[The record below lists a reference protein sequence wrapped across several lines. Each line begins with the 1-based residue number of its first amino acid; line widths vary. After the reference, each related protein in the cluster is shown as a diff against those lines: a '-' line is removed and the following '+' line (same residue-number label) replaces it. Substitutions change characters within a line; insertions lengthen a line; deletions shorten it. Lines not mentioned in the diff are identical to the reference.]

1 MPPVDSAVAEVSP
14 AVAKGTAPDSP
25 AKLHHQFL
33 AQAALANRNTHRLM
47 ELIRRMEACDGHVE
61 YACPT
66 LAHYIELVCGLSRIA
81 ARQRIRVARALAVL
95 PVIDREFAAGR
106 LSYAKV
112 RSLVRIATPESESE
126 WVKKALKLPAEDLE
140 SVVARAKPGD
150 RPNRRLL
157 TAALNADTTRMLVD
171 LPAEEM
177 EIVNLALDEV
187 RKQVG
192 GKLSAAEALTHL
204 CASWL
209 GGEFGEVKTAERF
222 QVIVHVGEEGKS
234 WVETA
239 DGQAPLKPE
248 VVERLLCDCTIRLE
262 REKDGVMAV
271 SRAQRT
277 VSEVTRRAVA
287 ARDGRRCRVPGCRR
301 RCWLNAHHL
310 EWVIRGGRH
319 LVKNLIFLCYW
330 HHVQHHDGKLLIS
343 VSPRGEVKFA
353 AKAGWVMG
361 DDGQLTAD
369 KAWWRERLWAK
380 DVSEVEVAEAKAIL
394 DDGFENAYVETPKED
409 RGWVFGPGKGWE
421 VREGR
426 VQYGKR
432 SRGIV
437 VGMRGSRRSRGITLG
452 MRPRSGASFQPAS
465 PPAPSG

>member
-14 AVAKGTAPDSP
+14 VVAMGTAPDSP

-47 ELIRRMEACDGHVE
+47 DLIRRMDACDGHVE

-66 LAHYIELVCGLSRIA
+66 LAHYIELVCGVSRIA
-81 ARQRIRVARALAVL
+81 ARQRIRVACALGQL
-95 PVIDREFAAGR
+95 PLIDREFAAGR

-112 RSLVRIATPESESE
+112 RSLVRIATPENERE
-126 WVKKALKLPAEDLE
+126 WAKKALKLPAEDLE
-140 SVVARAKPGD
+140 FVVARAKPGEA
-150 RPNRRLL
+150 PNRRLL
-157 TAALNADTTRMLVD
+157 MSVLNARTTRMLLD

-187 RKQVG
+187 RRKVG
-192 GKLSAAEALTHL
+192 GKLSSAEALTHL

-209 GGEFGEVKTAERF
+209 GGEPGEVKTAERF

-248 VVERLLCDCTIRLE
+248 VVERLLCDCTLRLQQ
-262 REKDGVMAV
+262 EKDGVMAV
-271 SRAQRT
+271 SRAQRA
-277 VSEVTRRAVA
+277 VSEVTRRAVV
-287 ARDGRRCRVPGCRR
+287 ARDGRRCRVHGCRR
-301 RCWLNAHHL
+301 RGWLNVHHL
-310 EWVIRGGRH
+310 QWQIRGGRH
-319 LVKNLIFLCYW
+319 LVKNLILLCYW

-343 VSPRGEVKFA
+343 VSPEGEITFA
-353 AKAGWVMG
+353 AKAGWVLG

-369 KAWWRERLWAK
+369 KAWWWQRLLAK
-380 DVSEVEVAEAKAIL
+380 GVSEAEVAEAKL
-394 DDGFENAYVETPKED
+394 MLEGDFENAYKETEKED
-409 RGWVFGPGKGWE
+409 RGWVFGPGKWE

-426 VQYGKR
+426 VQYGERSRGIASGVGAKR

-437 VGMRGSRRSRGITLG
+437 PSLGGRSLQLV
-452 MRPRSGASFQPAS
+452 RPGGLASSQS
-465 PPAPSG
+465 WT